1 MAQCPGPLSPENLPG
16 PSGQAPGEQEK
27 EKSPQEGRA
36 GDPTTLAAIF
46 ETSFNSPNNPDE
58 FIDNQ
63 ENFMENPPQF
73 GVTTSQL
80 FADSDSDDGL
90 DVVYGPNQPPNRLI
104 QRPIY
109 SPDCPPSS
117 SSSGCPRQPAGVR
130 SWNEHG
136 EPSYYYSHYSPMS
149 PVSRISYNG
158 IPEPHYHYQDQPP
171 APYRTNRYVST
182 RPDIDPY
189 EHQPPTPREL
199 PPSSPYSNH
208 DPYGLAYPTLLRHRH
223 RHHRQ
228 RVDNGPRIPFHTR
241 TPIEIDMDYLDYD
254 PQVAPPSSRTEAT
267 RRPPPLE
274 PDMDIPGGM
283 RSVRQ
288 EQINRQ
294 IIMRNASTSTPPIP
308 ALRQNA
314 STSTHL
320 PENQSR
326 KRIPQQTEQEAV
338 PAKVPKKSDTPT
350 NGSPNP
356 TEAIVSEPPPL
367 IETRR
372 ADVHTVSIDSQD
384 SLVEVSEEPNI
395 PQDNPEN
402 KENTNFLVCNE
413 NLSQEDSETS
423 DVDMSEDPISTS
435 QLQIESQVNE
445 KHSEKAEDSQESGSG
460 TTAKNTETEARNSQ
474 PGSVSTDSSSSSSQT
489 PVASAKKSET
499 RTIGTSLPSSEIEF
513 VTSTLAPRSKPGSK
527 QTSRKTSPSTSRAS
541 PVHVAAYSQE
551 ALRDLVCAT
560 LAPAAA
566 ANLIKSEKREKKEQR
581 ATPDVIDDPQPG
593 PSGLQRSTDPDQ
605 PGSSGILRPS
615 EVLQAPDLQLDCLSS
630 DTEDSSS
637 EDVQVVKISRRK
649 RSHKPPVEVDLTQE
663 MTSDDDDITVEEVR
677 QRPSCQQ
684 AVSNDENKPEIN
696 VKTFATVPDNADNI
710 QSSSRGSTP
719 SSILLNIPNE
729 LTNLGN
735 GEYSRTGPNAN
746 IDMHGDVHVFPRSSS
761 YARVSD
767 HAGYTRATGNGFPP
781 EIPGIRRL
789 DTAHAQQAIAD
800 QRALENEELDR
811 NDAMN
816 NELDRMDR
824 NMDRMTD
831 FRPRRLRHPWHEENQ
846 RCTHHPPAISCP
858 CINRHRSQQAQSEFQ
873 TPPVGPSN
881 YHNYATPPPAH
892 RASMYPSNYPP
903 ATGSRPGS
911 LLRAVQR
918 MNPRHQ
924 RLWQIQ
930 QNTQEQ
936 MRRWSVR
943 APPPPYPLTPPA
955 PINNAATPNAG
966 AESPV
971 ASIQV
976 DPLAPAANT
985 SDVPQQPSNLQTNP
999 GQAAPQAR
1007 DPTGPQRPMLSVPRV
1022 IMSARPAS
1030 NTQQQNP
1037 QQVLGR
1043 IEDPRA
1049 HLRGTQIPVPPPPPN
1064 QIAPPPPPAHQP
1076 APPRFPE
1083 EVQLPMD
1090 SRRHRRYPRWH
1101 IPVMGDPPHGPFHQM
1116 DPGEPLQLDM
1126 HGNPMYHAPWH
1137 HAHPPNHRP
1146 MAHHGPIMGDPLM
1159 GDPNVGRDRD
1169 PFMDPAGVPVGRENL
1184 GYGGMI
1190 NFLFPPQRSMV
1201 GLEEYMRL
1209 MDARRA
1215 GGGMN
1220 RGASRS
1226 CIERNTFPHKFNK
1239 RTAPAEGSEEE
1250 EEEADKCTICLSEFE
1265 IEEDVR
1271 RLPCMHLF
1279 HVECVDQWLGQNKR
1293 CPICRV
1299 DIEAHL
1305 TKDYTAT

>member
-16 PSGQAPGEQEK
+16 PSGQSQGEQEK

-46 ETSFNSPNNPDE
+46 ETSFNSSNNPEE
-58 FIDNQ
+58 FIGNQ

-73 GVTTSQL
+73 GVSASQL

-90 DVVYGPNQPPNRLI
+90 DVVYGPNQQSNRLI

-117 SSSGCPRQPAGVR
+117 TSSGCPRQPSGVR

-149 PVSRISYNG
+149 PRAVSRISYNT
-158 IPEPHYHYQDQPP
+158 IPEPHYHYQEQPA
-171 APYRTNRYVST
+171 APYRSNRYVST
-182 RPDIDPY
+182 RPEIDPY
-189 EHQPPTPREL
+189 EHQQPPPPLREL
-199 PPSSPYSNH
+199 PPSNPYTTH

-223 RHHRQ
+223 RRHRQ
-228 RVDNGPRIPFHTR
+228 RVENGPRIPSHTR
-241 TPIEIDMDYLDYD
+241 PTMDMDMYYLDHE
-254 PQVAPPSSRTEAT
+254 PQIAPASSRTETA
-267 RRPPPLE
+267 RLPPLE
-274 PDMDIPGGM
+274 EDLDIPAGM
-283 RSVRQ
+283 RSMRQ

-314 STSTHL
+314 STSTHVK
-320 PENQSR
+320 ENQGR
-326 KRIPQQTEQEAV
+326 KRIPQPAEQEAV

-350 NGSPNP
+350 SDSAEPL
-356 TEAIVSEPPPL
+356 EALVSEPPPL
-367 IETRR
+367 IEARR

-384 SLVEVSEEPNI
+384 SLVEVTEEATNSK
-395 PQDNPEN
+395 D
-402 KENTNFLVCNE
+402 ENTNFMVCNE
-413 NLSQEDSETS
+413 NLSREDSETS

-435 QLQIESQVNE
+435 QLQKESQIINE
-445 KHSEKAEDSQESGSG
+445 QNSTSTENSNEGSGSSISDKI
-460 TTAKNTETEARNSQ
+460 ALEATKSHSKSRS
-474 PGSVSTDSSSSSSQT
+474 SDSTSSSQIT
-489 PVASAKKSET
+489 ASARKSET
-499 RTIGTSLPSSEIEF
+499 KNTGTPLPSSEIEF

-541 PVHVAAYSQE
+541 PVIVAAYSQE

-581 ATPDVIDDPQPG
+581 TTPEVIDDPQPG
-593 PSGLQRSTDPDQ
+593 PSGLQRSSDLDQ
-605 PGSSGILRPS
+605 PGPSGISRSS

-684 AVSNDENKPEIN
+684 AASIDENKPEIN

-719 SSILLNIPNE
+719 SSILLNIPSE
-729 LTNLGN
+729 LPNLAI
-735 GEYSRTGPNAN
+735 GEYSRTGPNPN
-746 IDMHGDVHVFPRSSS
+746 NDMHGDVHVFPRPSN

-767 HAGYTRATGNGFPP
+767 HAGYTRATGNGFPT

-789 DTAHAQQAIAD
+789 DTTHAQQAIAD
-800 QRALENEELDR
+800 QRALENDEIDR

-816 NELDRMDR
+816 NELDR
-824 NMDRMTD
+824 MDRMTD

-858 CINRHRSQQAQSEFQ
+858 CINRHRNQQTQAEFH
-873 TPPVGPSN
+873 TPAAGTAN

-955 PINNAATPNAG
+955 HDANIAANPNTAT
-966 AESPV
+966 ETPV
-971 ASIQV
+971 AAAQV
-976 DPLAPAANT
+976 DPLAPASNT
-985 SDVPQQPSNLQTNP
+985 NDVPQQPSNLQTNP
-999 GQAAPQAR
+999 GQPIPQSR
-1007 DPTGPQRPMLSVPRV
+1007 DPAPSGPQRPMLSVPRV
-1022 IMSARPAS
+1022 IMSTRPAT
-1030 NTQQQNP
+1030 NAQPQNP

-1043 IEDPRA
+1043 EDPRA
-1049 HLRGTQIPVPPPPPN
+1049 HLRGNQIPPPLPPPN
-1064 QIAPPPPPAHQP
+1064 QIAPPPPAHQT

-1126 HGNPMYHAPWH
+1126 HGNPIPHAHWH
-1137 HAHPPNHRP
+1137 HAHPPPPNHRL

-1159 GDPNVGRDRD
+1159 GDPRDHL
-1169 PFMDPAGVPVGRENL
+1169 MDPAGVPVGRENL

-1190 NFLFPPQRSMV
+1190 NFLFPPQIGSGR
-1201 GLEEYMRL
+1201 LEEYMRL

-1239 RTAPAEGSEEE
+1239 RTGPAEEEEE

-1265 IEEDVR
+1265 VEEDVR

-1305 TKDYTAT
+1305 TKDYTET